1 MFFNDKS
8 KSYMNHW
15 YHWAISQER
24 ESLFQDI
31 RQLVEDMIKEL
42 TPPLIYEYLKERLD
56 TLNTLNFDIRTA
68 LNGKA
73 NDLGNLR
80 QDIEDYV
87 IETIKKSL
95 K

>member
-15 YHWAISQER
+15 YNWAISQER

-42 TPPLIYEYLKERLD
+42 LPPMIEEYLKERLD
-56 TLNTLNFDIRTA
+56 TLNIEVRTE